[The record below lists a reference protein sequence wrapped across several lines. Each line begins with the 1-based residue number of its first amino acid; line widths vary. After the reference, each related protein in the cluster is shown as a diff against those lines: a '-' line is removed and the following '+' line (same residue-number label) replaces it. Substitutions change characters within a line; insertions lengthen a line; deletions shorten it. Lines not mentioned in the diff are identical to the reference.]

1 MKRLQVREEVQKYC
15 YSLSKQKC
23 SQIKFAIQRKLNFLY
38 SGAWKLVFKVILLE
52 GAIWQ
57 NEKIL
62 GSPPPTKTLKLQLH
76 IQQLIQNG
84 RKTSRN
90 FFFFLN
96 SRLRIKRSHVKKK
109 KKRSHVEMGGGVHIQ
124 SGRDSR
130 PRKPGVERTSQL
142 WQSSLESKGV
152 KPYMNLLRPGNLHW
166 EDKLPQCLTLK
177 ISKFTSRRARGQQET
192 KNLLLKEQEKLICS
206 EAQCRKKVPAA

>member
-1 MKRLQVREEVQKYC
+1 MQC
-15 YSLSKQKC
+15 
-23 SQIKFAIQRKLNFLY
+23 KLNFLY

-90 FFFFLN
+90 FFFFFL
-96 SRLRIKRSHVKKK
+96 STTKDKKK
-109 KKRSHVEMGGGVHIQ
+109 PH
-124 SGRDSR
+124 
-130 PRKPGVERTSQL
+130 
-142 WQSSLESKGV
+142 
-152 KPYMNLLRPGNLHW
+152 
-166 EDKLPQCLTLK
+166 
-177 ISKFTSRRARGQQET
+177 
-192 KNLLLKEQEKLICS
+192 
-206 EAQCRKKVPAA
+206 